1 MEITMTFELLEIEN
15 RILRDEEF
23 IRSQREDSL
32 SDLEDVTN
40 FRAIGDVIKQMASN
54 FQSHSI

>member
-1 MEITMTFELLEIEN
+1 MTFELLEIEN

-23 IRSQREDSL
+23 IQSQREDRL
-32 SDLEDVTN
+32 SDLGDVTN
-40 FRAIGDVIKQMASN
+40 FRAIGDVIKQMVSN